1 MDINNLRIFLT
12 ACETLS
18 FTETA
23 KRVYLSRQAVSQTI
37 RKLEHE
43 LNTTLFFKN
52 KNTLSLTP
60 AGQKLQSEAAKLVM
74 QYDHFDHP
82 GQRLP

>member
-43 LNTTLFFKN
+43 LN
-52 KNTLSLTP
+52 
-60 AGQKLQSEAAKLVM
+60 
-74 QYDHFDHP
+74 
-82 GQRLP
+82 